1 MFAETNFH
9 DFENDRN
16 QNALYRLRREEK
28 AQNVDDER
36 IEQLLSSIN
45 KLVDSLPFS
54 RRTREVKNKPR
65 VWRPFWWHLEA
76 KDQNRI
82 LGAMADDTTLQDRKG
97 ETEKKIN
104 VLEKKLRRMQDL
116 FFYHY
121 LVI

>member
-1 MFAETNFH
+1 MH
-9 DFENDRN
+9 
-16 QNALYRLRREEK
+16 LLRRGEK
-28 AQNVDDER
+28 AQNVDEER
-36 IEQLLSSIN
+36 IEQRLSLIN

-54 RRTREVKNKPR
+54 RRTREVKNKRR

-82 LGAMADDTTLQDRKG
+82 LGAMADDTTLQESNG